1 VICADCGVTRGVVTS
16 ERIVESADRKKE
28 VERRRVTELAKAEKE
43 VAKADKG
50 AALAREK
57 LAALNAGP

>member
-1 VICADCGVTRGVVTS
+1 VTS